1 MSAARPIT
9 LDEALATLRRNRDA
23 LVAAG
28 IVHAGVFGSV
38 ARGEAGAASDLDVVV
53 EFDSARVPGIWDVSG
68 ASLAVQDLF
77 DCTVDVIDRTALRPG
92 IKSRVLSET
101 VDAF

>member
-1 MSAARPIT
+1 MSVARPIT
-9 LDEALATLRRNRDA
+9 LDEALATLRRHRDA

-53 EFDSARVPGIWDVSG
+53 EFDEGVVRTIFDQAG
-68 ASLAVQDLF
+68 AIAAVKDLF
-77 DCTVDVIDRTALRPG
+77 GCAVDVAERKNLRPRLRD
-92 IKSRVLSET
+92 SVLSGT
-101 VDAF
+101 RDAF